1 MYVICFSFSLILIHS
16 EKLYILNDI
25 YHPPYGRPL
34 PMTEFSPK
42 TMASLEAEV
51 GPVNEVEGEAAGV
64 GHGRGVEA
72 GRDAVVVMARPAE
85 LALSARVARLHCH
98 AVTCR
103 RRQPVS
109 LIQITIFA

>member
-1 MYVICFSFSLILIHS
+1 
-16 EKLYILNDI
+16 
-25 YHPPYGRPL
+25 
-34 PMTEFSPK
+34 MTEFSPK

-109 LIQITIFA
+109 LKQITIFTYNTINFN